1 MALYLTTMIRLVWGS
16 EGGYSLYNI
25 INSQNDTSRSFLVLG
40 VEIIST
46 LVSVVVVVVV
56 VGGLFRG
63 SFSSCSSRR
72 LVPR

>member
-1 MALYLTTMIRLVWGS
+1 MTVRLVWGS
-16 EGGYSLYNI
+16 EGRYSLYNI
-25 INSQNDTSRSFLVLG
+25 IDPENDTSRSFLVLG

-46 LVSVVVVVVV
+46 PVAVVVVVVVV

-63 SFSSCSSRR
+63 SSSSCSSRR